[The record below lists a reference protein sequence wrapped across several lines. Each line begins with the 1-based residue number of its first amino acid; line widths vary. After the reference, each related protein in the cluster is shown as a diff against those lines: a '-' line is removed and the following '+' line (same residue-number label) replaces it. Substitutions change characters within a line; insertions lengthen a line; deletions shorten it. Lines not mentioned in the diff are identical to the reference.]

1 MDKSE
6 KTELIEKYRK
16 AKNKLI
22 LLDYDGTL
30 VNYELIPDNARLPL
44 HMGDILEKLIDK
56 PNNKVF
62 IISGRSHKDIDKLLD
77 HLPVNII
84 AEHGAIQKVGGVWK
98 NQIYDNAVWK
108 NAVIPI
114 LDQITV
120 ACPGSFV
127 EEKIFSLTWHYR
139 NAEPQSGY
147 KHSRELIAILE
158 EIIHSYDLKILD
170 GNKVVE
176 ILTNGNGKG
185 YAVKKLIEQNRYDFV
200 LSIGDDTTDEEMFEF
215 LLHNSNAY
223 TIKVGE
229 GDTYARYKLESIN
242 HVSSLLKQLSG

>member
-1 MDKSE
+1 MDDIKVTEIKE
-6 KTELIEKYRK
+6 KFRS
-16 AKNKLI
+16 AKNSLV

-30 VNYELIPDNARLPL
+30 VNYELIPDEARLPAHL
-44 HMGDILEKLIDK
+44 SDILKNLIDK
-56 PNNKVF
+56 PGNKVF

-98 NQIYDNAVWK
+98 NQINDDALWK

-114 LDQITV
+114 LNQVTV
-120 ACPGSFV
+120 KCPGSFV
-127 EEKIFSLTWHYR
+127 EEKMFSLTWHYR
-139 NAEPQSGY
+139 SADAQSGFR
-147 KHSRELIAILE
+147 HSRELIATLE
-158 EIIHSYDLKILD
+158 EVIHSYNLKILD

-215 LLHNSNAY
+215 LLHNSLAY

-229 GDTYARYKLESIN
+229 GDTCARYKLESISD
-242 HVSSLLKQLSG
+242 VTSLLNQLSG

>member
-98 NQIYDNAVWK
+98 NQIYDNAVW
-108 NAVIPI
+108 
-114 LDQITV
+114 
-120 ACPGSFV
+120 
-127 EEKIFSLTWHYR
+127 
-139 NAEPQSGY
+139 
-147 KHSRELIAILE
+147 
-158 EIIHSYDLKILD
+158 
-170 GNKVVE
+170 
-176 ILTNGNGKG
+176 
-185 YAVKKLIEQNRYDFV
+185 
-200 LSIGDDTTDEEMFEF
+200 
-215 LLHNSNAY
+215 
-223 TIKVGE
+223 
-229 GDTYARYKLESIN
+229 
-242 HVSSLLKQLSG
+242 